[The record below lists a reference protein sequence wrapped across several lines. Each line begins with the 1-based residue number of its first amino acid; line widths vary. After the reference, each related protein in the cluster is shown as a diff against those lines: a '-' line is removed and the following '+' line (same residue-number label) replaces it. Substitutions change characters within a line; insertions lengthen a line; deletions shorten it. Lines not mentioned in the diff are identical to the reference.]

1 VTLSLALT
9 YFYTNSESLYYEA
22 LTFSIR
28 IFPMGLLTSFIFKH
42 PLQRVIVSCTGTVH
56 LYPSINTTKELYQNS
71 KQYCQVTAIT
81 FSAAVV
87 ARAVFGILTL
97 DSNNRSK
104 FHSNQQ
110 IFQDIPPGSN

>member
-56 LYPSINTTKELYQNS
+56 YPSINTTKEFYQNS